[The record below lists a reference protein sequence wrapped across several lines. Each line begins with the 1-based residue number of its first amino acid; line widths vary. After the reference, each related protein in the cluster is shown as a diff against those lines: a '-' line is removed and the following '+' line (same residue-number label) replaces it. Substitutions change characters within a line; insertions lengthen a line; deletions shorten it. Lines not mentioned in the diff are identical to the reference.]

1 MKNCEKCVHKLSKFP
16 FCSNNEVQPM
26 IIGLRIKNRATW
38 TQITDSWETD
48 GTICG
53 GYEYG

>member
-1 MKNCEKCVHKLSKFP
+1 MNCEDCKYRLSKFP
-16 FCSNNEVQPM
+16 FCSNHDIQKM
-26 IIGLRIKNRATW
+26 IMEWKIENIEQWSK
-38 TQITDSWETD
+38 ITDEWETD